1 MAPPKAQRRPACS
14 KHGALELCIRVRGWS
29 GKDKMTVG
37 ESLGL
42 REASSA
48 SSDAMPSGSFSSVSS
63 SSSSRFWND
72 PFGANF
78 WAWPDFADYVA
89 FVVSF
94 AVATSLVS
102 WLFSWSSV
110 YAEILGSTSVTIE
123 AIILIPQLIRN
134 WERQSTEGLSYAMM
148 IMWCAGD
155 FMKLTYFTASQVPI
169 QFVLCAVVQCLI
181 DVVIMLQIFTY
192 SAASSGRKA
201 VPAARRLS
209 KMIRSGLSQ
218 RRKGGRQNS
227 SSQNTS
233 RDGRRER
240 MPTTFEDD
248 PSDASP
254 ERTLLSVAMDG
265 MGGLGRNASNN
276 PKAY

>member
-1 MAPPKAQRRPACS
+1 
-14 KHGALELCIRVRGWS
+14 
-29 GKDKMTVG
+29 
-37 ESLGL
+37 
-42 REASSA
+42 
-48 SSDAMPSGSFSSVSS
+48 
-63 SSSSRFWND
+63 
-72 PFGANF
+72 
-78 WAWPDFADYVA
+78 
-89 FVVSF
+89 
-94 AVATSLVS
+94 
-102 WLFSWSSV
+102 
-110 YAEILGSTSVTIE
+110 
-123 AIILIPQLIRN
+123 
-134 WERQSTEGLSYAMM
+134 
-148 IMWCAGD
+148 
-155 FMKLTYFTASQVPI
+155 VPI